1 MDAKMID
8 QKIADALNEQIGHEF
23 YSQHLY
29 LAMAAYFD
37 LMEMKGF
44 GHWMRIQAAE
54 EAAHAM
60 KIFEFLL
67 DSDAEVRF
75 LGLKPVPAKWK
86 NTVHVFEDALAH
98 EQKVTEY
105 INHLYDL
112 AVKEK
117 NHAATIFLQWFV
129 TEQVEEEATARE
141 LLHKAMIAQ
150 ESKAGLLFL
159 DSELAKRK

>member
-1 MDAKMID
+1 MAGKILD
-8 QKIADALNEQIGHEF
+8 QKITDALNEQMSHEF

-37 LMEMKGF
+37 LMELKGF
-44 GHWMRIQAAE
+44 GHWMRTQAAE
-54 EAAHAM
+54 EAAHAL

-67 DSDAEVRF
+67 DCDAEVKF
-75 LGLKPVPAKWK
+75 NGVKTVPAKWK
-86 NTVHVFEDALAH
+86 NSVHVFEDVLAH

-159 DSELAKRK
+159 DSELVKRK

>member
-1 MDAKMID
+1 MVD

-37 LMEMKGF
+37 LMELKGF

-54 EAAHAM
+54 EAGHAM
-60 KIFEFLL
+60 KVFEFLL
-67 DSDAEVRF
+67 DLDAEVR
-75 LGLKPVPAKWK
+75 LNGVKPVPAKWK
-86 NTVHVFEDALAH
+86 DTVHVFEDALAH
-98 EQKVTEY
+98 EQKVTEF
-105 INHLYDL
+105 INGIYEL
-112 AVKEK
+112 ALKES
-117 NHAATIFLQWFV
+117 HAAAVFLQWFV